1 MNKSIVNQ
9 QSIKQFNTN
18 KILKLLTSTEMI
30 SRAQLAKQTGLNKAT
45 VSKITD
51 ELLNE
56 NLIIDLGYGMS
67 SGGRKPK
74 LLKFNPDA
82 KYIAGIKI
90 GGSDIYF
97 TVMNLHLEAVFT
109 ERIEIDNSD
118 TAVIAKLLQKSF
130 NQALKELNIS
140 SDIIIEVAV
149 AVPATVTLEGMIIHA
164 PNIGWKNIDLSE
176 EFKDVFNGI
185 PINTFNEAN
194 AGALGALHHI
204 SDPENT
210 NLVYVSA
217 GIGIGTG
224 IIISGNLYR
233 GKMGLAGEFGHNVIV
248 ENGRQCH
255 CGRKGCWERYASEQA
270 FYDSLEKKGLKM
282 DKSITKVLEEL
293 DNRNPAALDAMN
305 ELSSYMNIG
314 LENVARAMSPDY
326 IIIGNKLRHFKE
338 HLDIHDDIQGSKVL
352 FIDKDSHT
360 TIEGMG
366 FVIARK
372 YLYRDRYE
380 NNRLKRTGQKSS
392 ENNLI

>member
-1 MNKSIVNQ
+1 MNQSIVNQ

-30 SRAQLAKQTGLNKAT
+30 SRAQLAKETGLNKAT

-56 NLIIDLGYGMS
+56 NLIVDLGYGMS

-97 TVMNLHLEAVFT
+97 TVMNLMLEDVFT
-109 ERIEIDNSD
+109 QRIEIDNND
-118 TAVIAKLLQKSF
+118 TVIIAEL
-130 NQALKELNIS
+130 LKESFDRAIGTLNI
-140 SDIIIEVAV
+140 DIKDIIEVAV
-149 AVPATVTLEGMIIHA
+149 AVPATVDIKGMIIHA

-176 EFKDVFNGI
+176 EFKDVFKGI
-185 PINTFNEAN
+185 PIKTFNEAN
-194 AGALGALHHI
+194 AGALGALHHVE
-204 SDPENT
+204 SPEHT

-255 CGRKGCWERYASEQA
+255 CGRKGCWETYASEQA
-270 FYDSLEKKGLKM
+270 FYDSLERKGLKM
-282 DKSITKVLEEL
+282 EKGIDNVLKEL
-293 DNRNPAALDAMN
+293 ENNNPVALEAMK
-305 ELSSYMNIG
+305 ELSSHMNTG

-326 IIIGNKLRHFKE
+326 IIIGNKMRHFKGY
-338 HLDIHDDIQGSKVL
+338 LDIDDEIQGSKVL
-352 FIDKDSHT
+352 FVDKESHT

-372 YLYRDRYE
+372 YLYRDRYDI
-380 NNRLKRTGQKSS
+380 N
-392 ENNLI
+392 I

>member
-1 MNKSIVNQ
+1 MNKSMVNQ

-30 SRAQLAKQTGLNKAT
+30 SRAELAKQTGLNKAT

-56 NLIIDLGYGMS
+56 NLIIDLGYGIS

-82 KYIAGIKI
+82 KYIVGIKI

-97 TVMNLHLEAVFT
+97 TVMNMKLDDVFT
-109 ERIEIDNSD
+109 QRIEIDNND
-118 TAVIAKLLQKSF
+118 TKIIAKLLKDSF
-130 NQALKELNIS
+130 NQAMQKLNI
-140 SDIIIEVAV
+140 DRKDIIEVAV
-149 AVPATVTLEGMIIHA
+149 AVPATVDITGMIIHA

-176 EFKDVFNGI
+176 EFQDVFQGL

-194 AGALGALHHI
+194 AGALGALHHVEN
-204 SDPENT
+204 PENT

-224 IIISGNLYR
+224 IIIEGNLYR
-233 GKMGLAGEFGHNVIV
+233 GKIGLAGEFGHNVIV
-248 ENGRQCH
+248 EDGRQCH
-255 CGRKGCWERYASEQA
+255 CGRKGCWETYASEQA
-270 FYDSLEKKGLKM
+270 FYDSLERKGLKIEH
-282 DKSITKVLEEL
+282 SITNVLAEL
-293 DNRNPAALDAMN
+293 ENSNPIALEAMK
-305 ELSSYMNIG
+305 ELSFHMNTG
-314 LENVARAMSPDY
+314 LENVALAMSPDY
-326 IIIGNKLRHFKE
+326 IIIGNKIRHFKDYLNIYDE
-338 HLDIHDDIQGSKVL
+338 IQGCKVL
-352 FIDKDSHT
+352 FVDKESHT

-380 NNRLKRTGQKSS
+380 VN
-392 ENNLI
+392 I

>member
-30 SRAQLAKQTGLNKAT
+30 SRAQLAKETGLNKAT

-56 NLIIDLGYGMS
+56 NLIVDLGYGMS

-97 TVMNLHLEAVFT
+97 TVMNLMLEDVFT
-109 ERIEIDNSD
+109 QRIEIDNND
-118 TAVIAKLLQKSF
+118 TVIIAEL
-130 NQALKELNIS
+130 LKESFDRAIGTLNI
-140 SDIIIEVAV
+140 DIKDIIEVAV
-149 AVPATVTLEGMIIHA
+149 AVPATVDIKGMIIHA

-176 EFKDVFNGI
+176 EFKDVFKGI
-185 PINTFNEAN
+185 PIKTFNEAN
-194 AGALGALHHI
+194 AGALGALHHVE
-204 SDPENT
+204 SPEHT

-255 CGRKGCWERYASEQA
+255 CGRKGCWETYASEQA
-270 FYDSLEKKGLKM
+270 FYDSLERKGLKM
-282 DKSITKVLEEL
+282 EKGIDNVLKEL
-293 DNRNPAALDAMN
+293 ENNNPVALEAMK
-305 ELSSYMNIG
+305 ELSSHMNTG

-326 IIIGNKLRHFKE
+326 IIIGNKMRHFKGY
-338 HLDIHDDIQGSKVL
+338 LDIDDEIQGSKVL
-352 FIDKDSHT
+352 FVDKESHT

-372 YLYRDRYE
+372 YLYRDRYDI
-380 NNRLKRTGQKSS
+380 N
-392 ENNLI
+392 I

>member
-1 MNKSIVNQ
+1 MNQSIVNQ

-30 SRAQLAKQTGLNKAT
+30 SRAQLAKETGLNKAT

-56 NLIIDLGYGMS
+56 NLIVDLGYGMS

-74 LLKFNPDA
+74 MLKFNPDA
-82 KYIAGIKI
+82 KYITGIKI
-90 GGSDIYF
+90 GGGDIYF
-97 TVMNLHLEAVFT
+97 TVMNLMLEDVFT
-109 ERIEIDNSD
+109 QRIEFDNND
-118 TAVIAKLLQKSF
+118 TGVIAELLEKSF
-130 NQALKELNIS
+130 NYALQKLEI
-140 SDIIIEVAV
+140 DTRHIIEIAI
-149 AVPATVTLEGMIIHA
+149 AVPATVNIKGMIIHA

-176 EFKDVFNGI
+176 EFKDVFKGI

-194 AGALGALHHI
+194 AGALGALHHVE
-204 SDPENT
+204 SPENT

-224 IIISGNLYR
+224 IIIAGNLYR

-255 CGRKGCWERYASEQA
+255 CGRKGCWETYASEQA
-270 FYDSLEKKGLKM
+270 FYDSLERKGLKM
-282 DKSITKVLEEL
+282 EKSIVNVLKEL
-293 DNRNPAALDAMN
+293 ENNNSVALEAMK
-305 ELSSYMNIG
+305 ELSTHMNTG

-326 IIIGNKLRHFKE
+326 IIIGNKLRHFKDY
-338 HLDIHDDIQGSKVL
+338 LDIHDEIQGSKVL
-352 FIDKDSHT
+352 FVDKESHT

-380 NNRLKRTGQKSS
+380 VN
-392 ENNLI
+392 I

>member
-1 MNKSIVNQ
+1 MNKSMVNQ

-30 SRAQLAKQTGLNKAT
+30 SRAELAKQTGLNKAT

-82 KYIAGIKI
+82 KYIVGIKI

-97 TVMNLHLEAVFT
+97 TVMNMKLEDVFT
-109 ERIEIDNSD
+109 QRIEIDNND
-118 TAVIAKLLQKSF
+118 TKIIAKLLKDSF
-130 NQALKELNIS
+130 NHAVQILNI
-140 SDIIIEVAV
+140 DIKDIIEVAV
-149 AVPATVTLEGMIIHA
+149 AVPATVDITGMIIHA

-176 EFKDVFNGI
+176 EFQDVFQGL

-194 AGALGALHHI
+194 AGALGALHHVEN
-204 SDPENT
+204 PENT

-224 IIISGNLYR
+224 IIIEGNLYR
-233 GKMGLAGEFGHNVIV
+233 GKIGLAGEFGHNVIV
-248 ENGRQCH
+248 EDGRQCH
-255 CGRKGCWERYASEQA
+255 CGRKGCWETYASEQA
-270 FYDSLEKKGLKM
+270 FYDSLERKGLKIEH
-282 DKSITKVLEEL
+282 SITNVLAEL
-293 DNRNPAALDAMN
+293 ENSNPIALEAMK
-305 ELSSYMNIG
+305 ELSFHMNTG
-314 LENVARAMSPDY
+314 LENVALAMSPDY
-326 IIIGNKLRHFKE
+326 IIIGNKIRHFKDYLNIYDE
-338 HLDIHDDIQGSKVL
+338 IQGCKVL
-352 FIDKDSHT
+352 FVDKESHT

-380 NNRLKRTGQKSS
+380 VN
-392 ENNLI
+392 I

>member
-1 MNKSIVNQ
+1 MNQSIVNQ

-30 SRAQLAKQTGLNKAT
+30 SRAQLAKETGLNKAT

-56 NLIIDLGYGMS
+56 NLIVDLGYGMS

-97 TVMNLHLEAVFT
+97 TVMNLMLEDVFT
-109 ERIEIDNSD
+109 QRIEIDNND
-118 TAVIAKLLQKSF
+118 TVIIAELPKESF
-130 NQALKELNIS
+130 DRAIGTLNI
-140 SDIIIEVAV
+140 DIKDIIEVAV
-149 AVPATVTLEGMIIHA
+149 AVPATVDIKGMIIHA

-176 EFKDVFNGI
+176 EFKDVFKGI
-185 PINTFNEAN
+185 PIKTFNEAN
-194 AGALGALHHI
+194 AGALGALHHVE
-204 SDPENT
+204 SPEHT

-255 CGRKGCWERYASEQA
+255 CGRKGCWETYASEQA
-270 FYDSLEKKGLKM
+270 FYDSLERKGLKM
-282 DKSITKVLEEL
+282 EKGIDNVLKEL
-293 DNRNPAALDAMN
+293 ENNNPVALEAMK
-305 ELSSYMNIG
+305 ELSSHMNTG

-326 IIIGNKLRHFKE
+326 IIIGNKMRHFKGY
-338 HLDIHDDIQGSKVL
+338 LDIDDEIQGSKVL
-352 FIDKDSHT
+352 FVDKESHT

-372 YLYRDRYE
+372 YLYRDRYDI
-380 NNRLKRTGQKSS
+380 N
-392 ENNLI
+392 I

>member
-30 SRAQLAKQTGLNKAT
+30 SRAELAKQTGLNKAT

-56 NLIIDLGYGMS
+56 NLIKDLGYGIS

-82 KYIAGIKI
+82 KYIVGIKI
-90 GGSDIYF
+90 DGTDIYF
-97 TVMNLHLEAVFT
+97 TVMNMKLENVFT
-109 ERIEIDNSD
+109 QRIEINNND
-118 TAVIAKLLQKSF
+118 TGIIAELLKESF
-130 NQALKELNIS
+130 NHAVKKLGIEIKH
-140 SDIIIEVAV
+140 IIEVAV
-149 AVPATVTLEGMIIHA
+149 AVPATVNIKGMILHA

-176 EFKDVFNGI
+176 EFKDVFTDI

-204 SDPENT
+204 TNPENT

-255 CGRKGCWERYASEQA
+255 CGRKGCWETYASEQA
-270 FYDSLEKKGLKM
+270 FYDSLERKGLKM
-282 DKSITKVLEEL
+282 EKDIEKVFTELKNNNPIALE
-293 DNRNPAALDAMN
+293 AMD

-326 IIIGNKLRHFKE
+326 IIIGNKLRHFKNYLNIYDE
-338 HLDIHDDIQGSKVL
+338 IQGSKVL
-352 FIDKDSHT
+352 FIDKESHT

-372 YLYRDRYE
+372 YLYHDRYNV
-380 NNRLKRTGQKSS
+380 NN
-392 ENNLI
+392 

>member
-1 MNKSIVNQ
+1 MNKSMVNQ

-18 KILKLLTSTEMI
+18 KILKLLTSAEMI
-30 SRAQLAKQTGLNKAT
+30 SRAELAKQTGLNKAT

-82 KYIAGIKI
+82 KYIVGIKI

-97 TVMNLHLEAVFT
+97 TVMNMKLDDVFT
-109 ERIEIDNSD
+109 QRIEKKNND
-118 TAVIAKLLQKSF
+118 TGIIKEMLRDSFDHAVRKLKIPT
-130 NQALKELNIS
+130 K
-140 SDIIIEVAV
+140 DIIEVAI
-149 AVPATVTLEGMIIHA
+149 AVPATVDIKGMIIHA
-164 PNIGWKNIDLSE
+164 PNLGWKNIDLAK
-176 EFKDVFNGI
+176 EFKDVFEDI
-185 PINTFNEAN
+185 PINIFNEAN
-194 AGALGALHHI
+194 AGALGALNHVNN
-204 SDPENT
+204 PENK

-255 CGRKGCWERYASEQA
+255 CGRKGCWETYASEKA
-270 FYDSLEKKGLKM
+270 FYESLERKGLKIE
-282 DKSITKVLEEL
+282 KNINRVLEEL
-293 DNRNPAALDAMN
+293 NNNNAIALEAIK
-305 ELSSYMNIG
+305 ELSSYMNTG
-314 LENVARAMSPDY
+314 LENVARALSPDC
-326 IIIGNKLRHFKE
+326 IIIGNKLRHLKDYLNIYDE
-338 HLDIHDDIQGSKVL
+338 IQGSKIL
-352 FIDKDSHT
+352 FVDKGSHT

-366 FVIARK
+366 FVITRK
-372 YLYRDRYE
+372 YLYRDRYNV
-380 NNRLKRTGQKSS
+380 NNK
-392 ENNLI
+392 

>member
-18 KILKLLTSTEMI
+18 KILKLLTSAEMI
-30 SRAQLAKQTGLNKAT
+30 SRAELAKQTGLNKAT

-56 NLIIDLGYGMS
+56 NLIIDLGYGSS

-82 KYIAGIKI
+82 KYIVGIKI

-97 TVMNLHLEAVFT
+97 TVMNMKLEVVFT
-109 ERIEIDNSD
+109 QRIEKKNND
-118 TAVIAKLLQKSF
+118 TGIIAEVLRDFFNHATEKL
-130 NQALKELNIS
+130 
-140 SDIIIEVAV
+140 DIHTKDIIEVAI
-149 AVPATVTLEGMIIHA
+149 AVPATVDIKGMIIHA
-164 PNIGWKNIDLSE
+164 PNLGWKNIDLAN
-176 EFKDVFNGI
+176 EFKDVFQDI
-185 PINTFNEAN
+185 PINIFNEAN
-194 AGALGALHHI
+194 AGALGALNHVNN
-204 SDPENT
+204 PENK

-217 GIGIGTG
+217 GTGIGTG

-255 CGRKGCWERYASEQA
+255 CGRKGCWETYASEKA
-270 FYDSLEKKGLKM
+270 FYDTLERKGLKIERNIKKIL
-282 DKSITKVLEEL
+282 DELE
-293 DNRNPAALDAMN
+293 NKNPIALEAIN

-314 LENVARAMSPDY
+314 LENVARAMSPDC
-326 IIIGNKLRHFKE
+326 IIIGNKLRHFKDYLNIYE
-338 HLDIHDDIQGSKVL
+338 EIQGSKVL
-352 FIDKDSHT
+352 FVDKESHT

-380 NNRLKRTGQKSS
+380 VN
-392 ENNLI
+392 I

>member
-30 SRAQLAKQTGLNKAT
+30 SRAELAKQTGLNKAT

-56 NLIIDLGYGMS
+56 NLIIDLGYGIS

-82 KYIAGIKI
+82 KYIVGIKI

-97 TVMNLHLEAVFT
+97 TVMNMNLDDVFT
-109 ERIEIDNSD
+109 RRIEIEIASND
-118 TAVIAKLLQKSF
+118 TGIIAELLRESFNYALQKF
-130 NQALKELNIS
+130 KI
-140 SDIIIEVAV
+140 DTKDIIEVAL
-149 AVPATVTLEGMIIHA
+149 AVPATVDIKGKIIHA
-164 PNIGWKNIDLSE
+164 PNLGWKNIDLSV
-176 EFKDVFNGI
+176 EFQDVFHGI

-194 AGALGALHHI
+194 AGALGALNHI
-204 SDPENT
+204 SNSENT

-217 GIGIGTG
+217 GIGVGTG

-255 CGRKGCWERYASEQA
+255 CGRKGCWETYASEQA
-270 FYDSLEKKGLKM
+270 FYDSLQQKGLKM
-282 DKSITKVLEEL
+282 ERNIKKVQEELEKQNPIVLE
-293 DNRNPAALDAMN
+293 AIN
-305 ELSSYMNIG
+305 ELSAYMNIG
-314 LENVARAMSPDY
+314 LENVALAMSPDF
-326 IIIGNKLRHFKE
+326 IIIGNKLRHLKDYL
-338 HLDIHDDIQGSKVL
+338 HIHDEIQGSKIL
-352 FIDKDSHT
+352 FVDKESHT

-366 FVIARK
+366 FVISRK
-372 YLYRDRYE
+372 YLYRDRY
-380 NNRLKRTGQKSS
+380 N
-392 ENNLI
+392 IID

>member
-1 MNKSIVNQ
+1 MNKSMVNQ

-18 KILKLLTSTEMI
+18 KILKLLTSAEMI
-30 SRAQLAKQTGLNKAT
+30 SRAELAKQTGLNKAT

-82 KYIAGIKI
+82 KYIVGIKI

-97 TVMNLHLEAVFT
+97 TVMNMKLEDVFT
-109 ERIEIDNSD
+109 QRIEIDNND
-118 TAVIAKLLQKSF
+118 TKIIAKLLKDSF
-130 NQALKELNIS
+130 NHAVQILNI
-140 SDIIIEVAV
+140 DIKDIIEVAV
-149 AVPATVTLEGMIIHA
+149 AVPATVDITGMIIHA

-176 EFKDVFNGI
+176 EFKDVFQGL

-194 AGALGALHHI
+194 AGALGALHHVEN
-204 SDPENT
+204 PENK

-255 CGRKGCWERYASEQA
+255 CGRKGCWETYASEKA
-270 FYDSLEKKGLKM
+270 FYESLERKGLKIE
-282 DKSITKVLEEL
+282 KNINRVLEEL
-293 DNRNPAALDAMN
+293 NNNNAIALEAIK
-305 ELSSYMNIG
+305 ELSSYMNTG
-314 LENVARAMSPDY
+314 LENVARALSPDC
-326 IIIGNKLRHFKE
+326 IIIGNKLRHLKDYLNIYDE
-338 HLDIHDDIQGSKVL
+338 IQGSKIL
-352 FIDKDSHT
+352 FVDKGSHT

-366 FVIARK
+366 FVITRK
-372 YLYRDRYE
+372 YLYRDRYNV
-380 NNRLKRTGQKSS
+380 NNK
-392 ENNLI
+392 

>member
-1 MNKSIVNQ
+1 MNQSIVNQ

-30 SRAQLAKQTGLNKAT
+30 SRAQLAKETGLNKAT

-56 NLIIDLGYGMS
+56 NLIVDLGYGMS

-97 TVMNLHLEAVFT
+97 TVMNLMLEDVFT
-109 ERIEIDNSD
+109 QRIEFDNHD
-118 TAVIAKLLQKSF
+118 TGVIAGLLEKSF
-130 NQALKELNIS
+130 NYVLQKLEIDKRH
-140 SDIIIEVAV
+140 IIEIAI
-149 AVPATVTLEGMIIHA
+149 AVPATVNIKGMIIHA

-176 EFKDVFNGI
+176 EFKDVFKGI

-194 AGALGALHHI
+194 AGALGALHHVE
-204 SDPENT
+204 SPENT

-224 IIISGNLYR
+224 IIIAGNLYR

-255 CGRKGCWERYASEQA
+255 CGRKGCWETYASEQA
-270 FYDSLEKKGLKM
+270 FYDSLERKGLKM
-282 DKSITKVLEEL
+282 EKSIVNVLKEL
-293 DNRNPAALDAMN
+293 ENNNSVALEAMK
-305 ELSSYMNIG
+305 ELSTHMNTG

-326 IIIGNKLRHFKE
+326 IIIGNKMRHFKDY
-338 HLDIHDDIQGSKVL
+338 LDIYDEIQGSKVL
-352 FIDKDSHT
+352 FVDKERHT

-380 NNRLKRTGQKSS
+380 VN
-392 ENNLI
+392 I

>member
-1 MNKSIVNQ
+1 MNQSIVNQ

-30 SRAQLAKQTGLNKAT
+30 SRAQLAKETGLNKAT

-56 NLIIDLGYGMS
+56 NLIVDLGYGMS

-82 KYIAGIKI
+82 KYIVGIKI

-97 TVMNLHLEAVFT
+97 TVMNLMLEDVFT
-109 ERIEIDNSD
+109 QRIEIDNND
-118 TAVIAKLLQKSF
+118 TVIIAEL
-130 NQALKELNIS
+130 LKESFDRAIGTLNI
-140 SDIIIEVAV
+140 DIKDIIEVAV
-149 AVPATVTLEGMIIHA
+149 AVPATVDIKGMIIHA

-176 EFKDVFNGI
+176 EFKDVFKGI
-185 PINTFNEAN
+185 PIKTFNEAN
-194 AGALGALHHI
+194 AGALGALHHVE
-204 SDPENT
+204 SPEHT

-248 ENGRQCH
+248 ENG
-255 CGRKGCWERYASEQA
+255 GRKGCWETYASEQA
-270 FYDSLEKKGLKM
+270 FYDSLERKGLKM
-282 DKSITKVLEEL
+282 EKGIDNVLKEL
-293 DNRNPAALDAMN
+293 ENNNPVALEAMK
-305 ELSSYMNIG
+305 ELSSHMNTG

-326 IIIGNKLRHFKE
+326 IIIGNKMRHFKGY
-338 HLDIHDDIQGSKVL
+338 LDIDDEIQGSKVL
-352 FIDKDSHT
+352 FVDKESHT

-372 YLYRDRYE
+372 YLYRDRYDI
-380 NNRLKRTGQKSS
+380 N
-392 ENNLI
+392 I